1 MRVSELLKRTGSN
14 ISYFCKRFF
23 GDNPELYVEPT
34 DDGALLAATV
44 TDGDLSKAEAAEL
57 VKAFRDA
64 EKSGKAHTKIID
76 SSIRLDSDENGY
88 STTSKAERETSYRDS
103 EAIKELRD
111 KRNDTS
117 ARDIPNIA
125 REQGGEARSRGR

>member
-14 ISYFCKRFF
+14 ISYFCKKVF
-23 GDNPELYVEPT
+23 GDNPELYVEAT
-34 DDGALLAATV
+34 DDGALLAAAV
-44 TDGDLSKAEAAEL
+44 TDGNLSKEEAAEL

-64 EKSGKAHTKIID
+64 EKNGNAHTKTID
-76 SSIRLDSDENGY
+76 SSIKLDSDENGY
-88 STTSKAERETSYRDS
+88 STTSKAEKETSYRDS
-103 EAIKELRD
+103 EAMKKIRD

-117 ARDIPNIA
+117 ARDLPNSV